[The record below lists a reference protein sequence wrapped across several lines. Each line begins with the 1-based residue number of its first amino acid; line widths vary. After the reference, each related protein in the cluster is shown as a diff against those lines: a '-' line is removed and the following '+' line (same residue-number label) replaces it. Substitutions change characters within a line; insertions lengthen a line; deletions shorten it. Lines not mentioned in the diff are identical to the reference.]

1 MNESIIYTLI
11 QNIAVLLALAL
22 LYESFW
28 LQSHKPLSL
37 ISKII
42 TGIILG
48 LIGLV
53 LMKIPWIL
61 VPGLSFDVRT
71 VMLVNSGVFFGPLP
85 TILAMLITGAF
96 RAIIGG
102 DGVWMGLTTI
112 VSSGTIGILWSGW
125 RKKWKIID
133 TPLEFLVL
141 GFIVHAF
148 MMGAVFLLPAER
160 VYESLRLLALPMII
174 VFIPGTM
181 LLGML
186 LAAQKRNFQN
196 RIEKE
201 KLYVKEHEL
210 REEVVK
216 KQRQIEEQ
224 LEKYSKLNKGY
235 RTQNKELKLAKE
247 KAEESDR
254 LKSAFLANLSH
265 EIRTPMNAIMG
276 FAGLLDNNELSEE
289 NRKKYVEIIKNSG
302 KYLLSIINDILE
314 ISQIEAGQVE
324 LNKNR
329 VEVNAFMKS
338 IYDVF
343 KISVEQS
350 NKNIKFRLQTIV
362 TETPLIFNTDEVKLN
377 QIIINLLT
385 NALKFTKEG
394 EILLGYENN
403 SNNEITFFVK
413 DTGVGISPENHIVI
427 FERFRQLEDNNTGN
441 SPGSGLGLPI
451 TKAYVEMMEGS
462 IKLISAENEGSEFRI
477 TFPFN
482 QPGRTIKPEIKMP
495 ETKPVVR
502 TANGKKV
509 ILVAE
514 DEEINWFFIEQ
525 VLSRYN
531 YKLIR
536 VENGKEAVDICKNN
550 NNIDLVLMDIKMP
563 IMNGYEALEEI
574 RKFNPKLPVI
584 AQTAYALPND
594 IEKMKL
600 VFDDYITKPINRQ
613 LLIEKIATVKAS
625 LQ

>member
-403 SNNEITFFVK
+403 GNNEITFFVK